1 MNGGYTQ
8 KKYKTGAGSARS
20 GSENAFNEP
29 LMKHVLHKVRL
40 WVSTIRLL
48 PHWLL
53 FNLHAN
59 RGVMQYDAAR
69 WLALLHIHR
78 KTQAG
83 FLHLMT
89 FVPEFRNL
97 FYYRA
102 GGYALPLKL
111 LCPPLRTL
119 YLEAG
124 QIGPGLFIQHG
135 FATIIAARSVGKD
148 CWINQQV
155 TIGFSNPTDQPV
167 IEDNVTIHA
176 GAKVIGKVTVGSNS
190 KIGANAVVV
199 KDVPENCTVVGVPAY
214 IVRRNGLRVTQEL

>member
-1 MNGGYTQ
+1 MK
-8 KKYKTGAGSARS
+8 KKYKTGDHPTRS
-20 GSENAFNEP
+20 IYGNAFNEP
-29 LMKHVLHKVRL
+29 HMKHALNKVRL
-40 WVSTIRLL
+40 LVSTLRLV

-59 RGVMQYDAAR
+59 RKVMQYDTSR
-69 WLALLHIHR
+69 WLTILRIDR
-78 KTQAG
+78 KEQVG

-102 GGYALPLKL
+102 GGWALPLKL
-111 LCPPLRTL
+111 LCAPLRTL

-135 FATIIAARSVGKD
+135 FATIVAARSVGKD
-148 CWINQQV
+148 CWVNQQV

-190 KIGANAVVV
+190 KVGANAVVV
-199 KDVPENCTVVGVPAY
+199 KDVPENCTVVGVPAH
-214 IVRRNGLRVTQEL
+214 IVRRDGLRVTQER